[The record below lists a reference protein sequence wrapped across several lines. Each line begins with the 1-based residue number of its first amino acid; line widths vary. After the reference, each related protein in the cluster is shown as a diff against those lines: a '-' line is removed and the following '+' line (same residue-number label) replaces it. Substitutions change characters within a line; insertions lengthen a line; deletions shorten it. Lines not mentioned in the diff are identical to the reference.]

1 MKIIKVRPHVHH
13 YAGRALDEIVW
24 RRREV
29 AAGES
34 LAADGARLLGLIGRL
49 PTLDAPT
56 GPRKDS
62 D

>member
-1 MKIIKVRPHVHH
+1 MTCVPPCHDAADSKRIKS
-13 YAGRALDEIVW
+13 
-24 RRREV
+24 
-29 AAGES
+29 GES

-56 GPRKDS
+56 DLRKDS